1 MKMVKSLLLGG
12 AAGLVA
18 LTGAQAADLP
28 VKAAP
33 VQYVKICSLYGAGF
47 YYMPGTDTCLKIGGF
62 VRAEMNFN
70 ANTSFAEVNRANF
83 DQRSYNFTNTRARFA
98 LTADAR
104 TQTAYGTLRSYL
116 VIAEQIDTGTPSSN
130 PGFSVGGS
138 DVRTWSNSGFIQL
151 AGFTAGATTSFFD
164 FDTIPYSNITNVL
177 GSSWAGAGVDL
188 FAYTAQFG
196 NGWSATISGEGGGGE
211 GRRSHILAGTSQS
224 GYGGRQFPDVVGNL
238 RVDQAWGS
246 AQVMGAVHQV
256 HATSFDLTGFG
267 DAPDDRVG
275 WAVGGGVKLNL
286 PMFGAKDY
294 VIAQATYTKGALS
307 YVGSGLAGIAG
318 AGTTASYLIQTGSG
332 ATLSSAVGPVY
343 DATFGATGDLDLTT
357 AWSITGGFEHYWNA
371 SWRTSLYGAFGHFD
385 YSDTSSARLAAAGT
399 AAGGVAGGAGSADWS
414 LSQIGSRTVWTVVPN
429 LDLSVDVMYQK
440 VETAFAGTPGF
451 SNKDWVSGMFRVQ
464 RNFYP

>member
-83 DQRSYNFTNTRARFA
+83 DQRTYNFSNTRARFA
-98 LTADAR
+98 ITADAR

-130 PGFSVGGS
+130 PCFSVGGS
-138 DVRTWSNSGFIQL
+138 DVRTWSNAGFIQL

-164 FDTIPYSNITNVL
+164 FDTIPYSNQTNVL

-196 NGWSATISGEGGGGE
+196 NGWSATISAEGGAGE
-211 GRRSHILAGTSQS
+211 GRRSHILGVTDAGVSSTNT
-224 GYGGRQFPDVVGNL
+224 YAGRQIPDFVGNIRL
-238 RVDQAWGS
+238 DQAWGS
-246 AQVMGAVHQV
+246 AQVMGAVHQ
-256 HATSFDLTGFG
+256 
-267 DAPDDRVG
+267 
-275 WAVGGGVKLNL
+275 
-286 PMFGAKDY
+286 
-294 VIAQATYTKGALS
+294 
-307 YVGSGLAGIAG
+307 
-318 AGTTASYLIQTGSG
+318 
-332 ATLSSAVGPVY
+332 
-343 DATFGATGDLDLTT
+343 
-357 AWSITGGFEHYWNA
+357 
-371 SWRTSLYGAFGHFD
+371 
-385 YSDTSSARLAAAGT
+385 
-399 AAGGVAGGAGSADWS
+399 
-414 LSQIGSRTVWTVVPN
+414 
-429 LDLSVDVMYQK
+429 
-440 VETAFAGTPGF
+440 
-451 SNKDWVSGMFRVQ
+451 
-464 RNFYP
+464 